1 MNGKSPKNYKKPIQF
16 KGLETLMMLEGALK
30 KESDQKTTI
39 DELKLK
45 VHSKS
50 LLEAAE
56 FGNRKILAMSQNS

>member
-1 MNGKSPKNYKKPIQF
+1 M
-16 KGLETLMMLEGALK
+16 ETLMMLEGALK
-30 KESDQKTTI
+30 KESDRKTTI

-56 FGNRKILAMSQNS
+56 IGNRKILAMS